1 MARVSVLG
9 DRSRVPT
16 DSHGCPRCPHTCIG
30 PSVTASPDVFVNGK
44 PVLRVGDVGVHAAC
58 CGRNV
63 WVAVEGSSTVFVNG
77 QPVHRKG
84 DKDLHCGGMG
94 EMMDG
99 SPDVKI
105 GGLASGASAAEI
117 AAWLGF
123 LLRVALDLFSH
134 GEASRVMRTT
144 KGVSFRLGPHPNR

>member
-1 MARVSVLG
+1 
-9 DRSRVPT
+9 
-16 DSHGCPRCPHTCIG
+16 
-30 PSVTASPDVFVNGK
+30 VFVNGK